1 MADITKKIKKVYEG
15 AEPIGVLLYICS
27 MCAALMYVLC
37 RSRVVVTTI
46 IMTVV
51 CGGIYMLFYCVR
63 KKNKKFLPLVFLA
76 VHVPVSV
83 LVILTLKRD
92 TDPSFFRFLFTSSDY
107 FQWDYALAAIL
118 MFSEIIG
125 LVVFYFS
132 ACLPRANFLLLPAF
146 IPLIL
151 AARTLGTLPLGYSVF
166 LAVGY
171 GAAMLSLSKP
181 ETPEVH
187 KYFDDPKSHWERL
200 GAKGLLSVAAALLML
215 IIPHTETTPFF
226 SYLDSAFSKRTV
238 NIYGGGGSLTN
249 FLQRSVPNR
258 GANKPADNVL
268 FSVAT
273 DVPQNVVR
281 WAFDIY
287 EGKNGWT
294 YNEDFSEGTRYWQN
308 KREHTNQTQL
318 ADTLRKAAKRGQ
330 LEEYSEKLVNL
341 EKSQYADADMTIQIR
356 DGSSAKVVLHPSG
369 TYKVTF
375 PSGDFVTYRNP
386 KDEIFVTEEMPS
398 NAVYLLQYYAAMPNE
413 SFIRLFDD
421 VDFGSLLLD
430 AYNEGVITQ
439 ETQYAIMMEYNEAKQ
454 YLRDNGEIPEEIKRL
469 AEEITEGLDSDYD
482 KARAIEKWFKDA
494 GFVYDMDY
502 VPVESTAEHFL
513 FDSKRGICT
522 DFATATTLMLRA
534 VGIPARYTE
543 GFVLSKNIL
552 DEYGRYNVTPAQAHA
567 YSTAYIKGYGWLD
580 IDGTKYANQ
589 KGDLTAMRIVLVV
602 LVAVAAVLLIVGLI
616 FRERLSELWFA
627 VRFKVIGKE
636 KRIREVYL
644 RTRQI
649 ACRIGEVPCKSTSTD
664 EVRDILSRM
673 LGTDSEAAEITQA
686 ADILLYSGNKQLV
699 QNIDERRL
707 YRNYK
712 HISKMKKLKG
722 FR

>member
-1 MADITKKIKKVYEG
+1 MVKKIKKVYDG

-37 RSRVVVTTI
+37 RSRVVITTLL
-46 IMTVV
+46 MTVV
-51 CGGIYMLFYCVR
+51 CGGIYMLFYCLRKR
-63 KKNKKFLPLVFLA
+63 KKLLPLLFLA
-76 VHVPVSV
+76 VHIPVSAV
-83 LVILTLKRD
+83 VMLMFGKNA
-92 TDPSFFRFLFTSSDY
+92 DPSFFKFIFTSSDY
-107 FQWDYALAAIL
+107 FYWDYALVAIL

-132 ACLPRANFLLLPAF
+132 ACLPRANFLLLPSF

-151 AARTLGTLPLGYSVF
+151 AARTLGALPLGIAVF

-171 GAAMLSLSKP
+171 LAATLSLSKP

-187 KYFDDPKSHWERL
+187 RYFDDPKSHWERL
-200 GAKGLLSVAAALLML
+200 GAKGLLTVASALLLL
-215 IIPHTETTPFF
+215 IIPFMESTPY
-226 SYLDSAFSKRTV
+226 STYLDSVFSKRNV
-238 NIYGGGGSLTN
+238 NIYGGGANLTN

-258 GANKPADNVL
+258 GANKPAENVL

-273 DVPQNVVR
+273 DIPQNVIR
-281 WAFDIY
+281 WSFDIY
-287 EGKNGWT
+287 EGENGWT
-294 YNEDFSEGTRYWQN
+294 YSETFSEGTRYWQD
-308 KREHTNQTQL
+308 KRELINHTQL

-341 EKSQYADADMTIQIR
+341 EKSQFVDADMTIQIR
-356 DGSSAKVVLHPSG
+356 DGSATKVVLHPSG

-375 PSGDFVTYRNP
+375 PSGDLVTYRNP
-386 KDEIFVTEEMPS
+386 KDEIFVTEEMKK
-398 NAVYLLQYYAAMPNE
+398 NAVYMLQYYAALPNE
-413 SFIRLFDD
+413 SFIH
-421 VDFGSLLLD
+421 LLD
-430 AYNEGVITQ
+430 DEDFIGLLRAARDEGVIS
-439 ETQYAIMMEYNEAKQ
+439 EEQYSAIVLEYTDAHRYRQQN
-454 YLRDNGEIPEEIKRL
+454 DEIPEEIERL

-513 FDSKRGICT
+513 FESKRGICT

-534 VGIPARYTE
+534 VEIPARYTE
-543 GFVLSKNIL
+543 GFVLSEDIL

-567 YSTAYIKGYGWLD
+567 YSTAYIKGYGWLE

-589 KGDLTAMRIVLVV
+589 KGDLTALRIVLIVV
-602 LVAVAAVLLIVGLI
+602 VAVAAVLLVLGLI
-616 FRERLSELWFA
+616 FRERMSELWFTL
-627 VRFKVIGKE
+627 RFKLIGKE
-636 KRIREVYL
+636 KRIREVYV
-644 RTRQI
+644 RTRRV
-649 ACRIGEVPCKSTSTD
+649 ACRIADMPCKSASAD
-664 EVRDILSRM
+664 EVRGVLSRM

-686 ADILLYSGNKQLV
+686 ADILLYSGNKQLL

-712 HISKMKKLKG
+712 HILKMKKLKG

>member
-1 MADITKKIKKVYEG
+1 MVKKIKKVYDG

-37 RSRVVVTTI
+37 RSRVVITTLL
-46 IMTVV
+46 MTVV
-51 CGGIYMLFYCVR
+51 CGGIYMLFYCLRKR
-63 KKNKKFLPLVFLA
+63 KKLLPLLFLA
-76 VHVPVSV
+76 VHIPVSAV
-83 LVILTLKRD
+83 VMLMFGKNA
-92 TDPSFFRFLFTSSDY
+92 DPSFFKFIFTSSDY
-107 FQWDYALAAIL
+107 FYWDYALVAIL

-132 ACLPRANFLLLPAF
+132 ACLPRANFLLLPSF

-151 AARTLGTLPLGYSVF
+151 AARTLGALPLGIAVF

-171 GAAMLSLSKP
+171 LAATLSLSKP

-187 KYFDDPKSHWERL
+187 RYFDDPKSRWERL
-200 GAKGLLSVAAALLML
+200 GAKGLLTVASALLLL
-215 IIPHTETTPFF
+215 IIPFMESTPY
-226 SYLDSAFSKRTV
+226 STYLDSVFSKRNV
-238 NIYGGGGSLTN
+238 NIYGGGANLTN

-258 GANKPADNVL
+258 GANKPAENVL

-273 DVPQNVVR
+273 DIPQNVIR
-281 WAFDIY
+281 WSFDIY
-287 EGKNGWT
+287 EGGNGWT
-294 YNEDFSEGTRYWQN
+294 YSETFSEGTRYWQD
-308 KREHTNQTQL
+308 KRELINHTQL

-341 EKSQYADADMTIQIR
+341 EKSQFVDADMTIQIR
-356 DGSSAKVVLHPSG
+356 DGSATKVVLHPSG

-375 PSGDFVTYRNP
+375 PSGDLVTYRNP
-386 KDEIFVTEEMPS
+386 KDEIFVTEEMKK
-398 NAVYLLQYYAAMPNE
+398 NAVYMLQYYAALPNE
-413 SFIRLFDD
+413 SFIH
-421 VDFGSLLLD
+421 LLD
-430 AYNEGVITQ
+430 DEDFIGLLRAARDEGVIS
-439 ETQYAIMMEYNEAKQ
+439 EEQYSAIVLEYTDAHR
-454 YLRDNGEIPEEIKRL
+454 YLQQNDEIPEEVERL

-494 GFVYDMDY
+494 DFVYDMDY

-513 FDSKRGICT
+513 FESKRGICT

-543 GFVLSKNIL
+543 GFVLSEDIL

-567 YSTAYIKGYGWLD
+567 YSTAYIKGYGWLE

-589 KGDLTAMRIVLVV
+589 KGDLTALRIVLIVV
-602 LVAVAAVLLIVGLI
+602 VAVAAVLLVLGLI
-616 FRERLSELWFA
+616 FRERMSELWFTL
-627 VRFKVIGKE
+627 RFKLIGKE
-636 KRIREVYL
+636 KRIREVYV
-644 RTRQI
+644 RTRRV
-649 ACRIGEVPCKSTSTD
+649 ACRIADMPCKSASAD
-664 EVRDILSRM
+664 EVRGVLSRM

-686 ADILLYSGNKQLV
+686 ADILLYSGNKQLL

-712 HISKMKKLKG
+712 HILKMKKLKG